1 MDRMI
6 AINSE
11 IMDRYDPK
19 KNVALAVDEWGV
31 WLKPTAGT
39 NPFFLKQQNSL
50 RDAILASLNLNIFA
64 HHADRVRLANVAQM
78 VNVLQAMILTD
89 EERMLLTPTY
99 HVFKMYVPF
108 QDAQFIPLSFQAGD
122 YGVGDIVLPRVHGI
136 AARGKEGKVWLA
148 LTNVDTGKEVEV
160 KVALQGVSA
169 RAAIGEVLT
178 AANIDAVNTFESPTT
193 VVPKPYRVVGASD
206 RLTLRLPP
214 KSVTVVRLEN

>member
-1 MDRMI
+1 MI

-122 YGVGDIVLPRVHGI
+122 YGVGD
-136 AARGKEGKVWLA
+136 
-148 LTNVDTGKEVEV
+148 
-160 KVALQGVSA
+160 
-169 RAAIGEVLT
+169 AIGEVLT
-178 AANIDAVNTFESPTT
+178 AANIDAVNTFESPST